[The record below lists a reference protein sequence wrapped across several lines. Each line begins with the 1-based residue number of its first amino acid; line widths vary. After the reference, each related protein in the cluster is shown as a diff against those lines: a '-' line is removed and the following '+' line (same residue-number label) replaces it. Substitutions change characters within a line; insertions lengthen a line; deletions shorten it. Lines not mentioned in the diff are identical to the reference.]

1 MPLKIAKYKAAVNPN
16 LRWALF
22 FVIVITNQVFA
33 EKPAFLM
40 AEYKA
45 GNLRVIEQSGG
56 NRLSPVGSTLKP
68 FAAWYLLEQGVDPQ
82 QTVFCPP
89 ERKRSEKLRCWTPAG
104 HGSMA
109 LQSALVQ
116 SCNYYFLSQ
125 FLGRNLKDY
134 EAWLKSHFD
143 WPDELAMTKAAN
155 VFGFDLDNGINPHK
169 LLAMYAKLISA
180 AESGNRHA
188 QLITAGLGD
197 VCGGTLS
204 DFCRRAKRQPNFRL
218 LFGKTGTVRDGKKNS
233 GVALL
238 YLEHLSQKRKILLL
252 CYEKNK
258 TGSEVA
264 LNALKILDAYA
275 RKR

>member
-16 LRWALF
+16 LRWLLVL
-22 FVIVITNQVFA
+22 VIVITNQVLA
-33 EKPAFLM
+33 EKPAFLL
-40 AEYKA
+40 AEYQA
-45 GNLRVIEQSGG
+45 GTLRVVEQSGG

-68 FAAWYLLEQGVDPQ
+68 FAAWYLLEQGIDPQ
-82 QTVFCPP
+82 QSVFCPP

-104 HGSMA
+104 HGSMT

-134 EAWLKSHFD
+134 ETWLKARFD
-143 WPDELAMTKAAN
+143 WPDSLAITKAAN
-155 VFGFDLDNGINPHK
+155 VYGFDLSSGIHPHK
-169 LLAMYAKLISA
+169 LLGMYAKLIHA

-188 QLITAGLGD
+188 QLVTAGLAD
-197 VCGGTLS
+197 ICSGTLR
-204 DFCRRAKRQPNFRL
+204 DFCRRAKRQSKYRL
-218 LFGKTGTVRDGKKNS
+218 LFGKTGTVREGAKNS

-238 YLEHLSQKRKILLL
+238 YLEQLPQKRKILLL

-258 TGSEVA
+258 TGSETA
-264 LNALKILDAYA
+264 LNALRILDDHG